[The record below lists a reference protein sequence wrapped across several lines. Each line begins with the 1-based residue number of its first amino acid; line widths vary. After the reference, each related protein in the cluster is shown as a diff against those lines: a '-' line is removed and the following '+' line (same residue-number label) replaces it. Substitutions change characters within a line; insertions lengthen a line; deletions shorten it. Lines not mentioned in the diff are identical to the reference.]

1 MCDCSS
7 STFQY
12 RNNTTITNNNHNH
25 NHNHIDYHDDNSHD
39 DDNGH
44 HNHHNNFITTKKKA
58 ARTKTGP
65 GKFYYEAYISKY
77 RLLYMVVSE
86 PIKSFMGY
94 LRKGNTG
101 WELIH
106 IPFCTLL

>member
-1 MCDCSS
+1 MHSLLAKWS
-7 STFQY
+7 IVLHGLTFPKAEGS
-12 RNNTTITNNNHNH
+12 ILVGD
-25 NHNHIDYHDDNSHD
+25 IF
-39 DDNGH
+39 
-44 HNHHNNFITTKKKA
+44 FILIII
-58 ARTKTGP
+58 RP
-65 GKFYYEAYISKY
+65 NYEAYVSKY

>member
-1 MCDCSS
+1 MAKICCCRMKLMRQARQAHRS
-7 STFQY
+7 
-12 RNNTTITNNNHNH
+12 
-25 NHNHIDYHDDNSHD
+25 D
-39 DDNGH
+39 DDVRS
-44 HNHHNNFITTKKKA
+44 IS
-58 ARTKTGP
+58 
-65 GKFYYEAYISKY
+65 YEAYISKY

-94 LRKGNTG
+94 LHKGNTG